1 MVKVENPFY
10 PICLAK
16 KEHKGMQGNE
26 YFTEMEDIK
35 CRGEWLKA
43 KNLAINDNK

>member
-1 MVKVENPFY
+1 M
-10 PICLAK
+10 LAK

-35 CRGEWLKA
+35 CRRENGLK
-43 KNLAINDNK
+43 LRI